1 MEAMDELV
9 QLAESMC
16 QATSLLLG
24 DDDPSDESNPC
35 RPSTFLNAVA
45 LGNVQRSRPPSASP
59 RAPTA
64 LDAIDKAVG
73 KLKSVLDEEALRAEE
88 LMAPLESHCSG
99 RRRRRLQWDSVQ
111 EVMDEAPPRL
121 PPPRRRPPRRP
132 PPHPPR

>member
-16 QATSLLLG
+16 QAASLLLG
-24 DDDPSDESNPC
+24 KDDPSDKSSPR

-45 LGNVQRSRPPSASP
+45 LGNIISWRSRPPSASP

-64 LDAIDKAVG
+64 LDAIDEAVG
-73 KLKSVLDEEALRAEE
+73 KLKSVLDNDEGDLDEAALRAEE

-99 RRRRRLQWDSVQ
+99 QWRRLQWDSV
-111 EVMDEAPPRL
+111 
-121 PPPRRRPPRRP
+121 
-132 PPHPPR
+132 